1 VRTRLAGAALLV
13 ALTLAVFWRVQQADF
28 LLYDDD
34 VYVTG
39 NDAVRAGLDAGSV
52 RWAFSE
58 TLVGNWHPLTWLSHM
73 LDVELYGLD
82 PAGHHRTS
90 LLLHAANAVVLFLLL
105 TSWTA
110 APARSLLVA
119 ALFAV
124 HPLHVESVAWV
135 SERKDVLSML
145 LALLALA
152 GWTRWT
158 RAGGPAWYAAA
169 LACFALALLAKP
181 MVVTLPFALL
191 LLDLWP
197 LGRWTGGARTLAP
210 RVVEKLPFFA
220 LSAASSA
227 VTLWAQSSWGSVY
240 PVPLATRLLSALLG
254 YAAYLRQ
261 TLWPLDL
268 AVFYPFARAVHLEHL
283 VAAAAILAGVS
294 ALAVASVRRRPYL
307 FVGWFWFVGT
317 LVPVIGLVQ
326 VGLQARADRY
336 TYLPHVGLFVAGV
349 WATGDLLARLR
360 AGRLPATGL
369 ALASVATCA
378 ALSARQ
384 VEAWLDHRALFEH
397 ALAVTEGN
405 YVAHHQLGRWHL
417 ARDER
422 DAAIEHLS
430 EAARLGP
437 SHAPSQL
444 LLAGELLTRREA
456 ERAAWHYDQVLAYE
470 PSNAAALNGK
480 GAALG
485 LQGRLAEAIRFFGAA
500 VAAQPGNERYYGNLR
515 AAIAESRR
523 RGAQALP
530 PEARLLRQEDRE
542 ALGGR

>member
-1 VRTRLAGAALLV
+1 
-13 ALTLAVFWRVQQADF
+13 
-28 LLYDDD
+28 
-34 VYVTG
+34 
-39 NDAVRAGLDAGSV
+39 
-52 RWAFSE
+52 
-58 TLVGNWHPLTWLSHM
+58 
-73 LDVELYGLD
+73 
-82 PAGHHRTS
+82 
-90 LLLHAANAVVLFLLL
+90 
-105 TSWTA
+105 
-110 APARSLLVA
+110 
-119 ALFAV
+119 
-124 HPLHVESVAWV
+124 
-135 SERKDVLSML
+135 ML

-181 MVVTLPFALL
+181 MVVTLPFAML

-227 VTLWAQSSWGSVY
+227 VAFGAQQGWGAVSGGL
-240 PVPLATRLLSALLG
+240 PLAMRALNALLA

-261 TLWPLDL
+261 TLWPVDL
-268 AVFYPFARAVHLEHL
+268 AVFYPYPMLVRHEHWI
-283 VAAAAILAGVS
+283 AALALLAGLS
-294 ALAVASVRRRPYL
+294 AVAVASVRRRPYL

-369 ALASVATCA
+369 ALASVAACA